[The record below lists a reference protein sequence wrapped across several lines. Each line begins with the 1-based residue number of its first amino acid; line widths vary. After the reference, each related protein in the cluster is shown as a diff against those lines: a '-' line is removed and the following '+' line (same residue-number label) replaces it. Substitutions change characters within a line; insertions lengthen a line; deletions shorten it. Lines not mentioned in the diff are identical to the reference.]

1 MAAIGAPKLVGD
13 PSRGGNRSTRGL
25 HNVSQPVEGHREDNG
40 SLLKPAQRS
49 AGNSAASAA
58 SPRGRHGVKGAS
70 GPGSEQ
76 PPDRCAAA
84 TDATTPDRS
93 PGHASTNKQQSTDNK
108 GGTTQTTKAHSLID
122 KVYSWDN
129 LQRAY
134 RRVKANK
141 GSHGLDRVTLRMFD
155 ADRDTHL
162 REIQRKLMQNRY
174 TWQPVKRVYIPKS
187 SNAKQSRPLGI
198 PTVSDRIVGQA
209 LTQVLDPIFDS
220 HLSDRSFAYRK
231 GRSAHDAIA
240 TIENDLK
247 ADFRFVVDA
256 DVKSC
261 FDHISHDIAMSCV
274 TQRIADGRV
283 LDLVQ
288 TYLKSGVYEDG
299 NVMVPQRGIPQG
311 GVLSPMIMNLVL
323 DGLDRTIESHGFRIV
338 RYADD
343 FVVLCRTRNEAQ
355 VALALCS
362 QTLRNLGLMLHPDKT
377 AIVAAWTGFRFLGF
391 QFKRG
396 FISVSAQAIDR
407 FKDKVRV
414 LTRRQQ
420 GTNIETV
427 IERLNP
433 LIRGWARYF
442 GVAHCA
448 QAFSTLDSWIRMR
461 LRGFKLKRRNHNDNW
476 RIPNEK
482 LRRWGFL
489 SLHDC
494 RPAVGRFALSMNFRL
509 TEACGSLI

>member
-1 MAAIGAPKLVGD
+1 
-13 PSRGGNRSTRGL
+13 
-25 HNVSQPVEGHREDNG
+25 
-40 SLLKPAQRS
+40 
-49 AGNSAASAA
+49 
-58 SPRGRHGVKGAS
+58 
-70 GPGSEQ
+70 
-76 PPDRCAAA
+76 
-84 TDATTPDRS
+84 
-93 PGHASTNKQQSTDNK
+93 
-108 GGTTQTTKAHSLID
+108 
-122 KVYSWDN
+122 VYSWDN

-134 RRVKANK
+134 RRVRANK
-141 GSHGLDRVTLRMFD
+141 GTHGLDRVTLRMFD
-155 ADRDTHL
+155 ADRDMHL

-187 SNAKQSRPLGI
+187 SNPKESRPLGI

-209 LTQVLDPIFDS
+209 LVQVLDPIFDV

-240 TIENDLK
+240 TIEDDLK
-247 ADFRFVVDA
+247 AGFRHVVDA

-261 FDHISHDIAMSCV
+261 FDYISYDVAMSCV
-274 TQRIADGRV
+274 TQRVADGRV

-299 NVMVPQRGIPQG
+299 NVMVPERGIPQG

-343 FVVLCRTRNEAQ
+343 FVVLCRTRDEAQ

-362 QTLRNLGLMLHPDKT
+362 QILRNLGLTLHPDKT
-377 AIVAAWTGFRFLGF
+377 AIVAAWIGFRFLGF
-391 QFKRG
+391 QFKHG
-396 FISVSAQAIDR
+396 FISVSPQAIDR
-407 FKDKVRV
+407 FKGKVRV

-427 IERLNP
+427 IEHLTP
-433 LIRGWARYF
+433 LVRGWARYF

-448 QAFSTLDSWIRMR
+448 HVFRALDRWIRMR
-461 LRGFKLKRRNHNDNW
+461 LRGFKFKRRNHNDNW
-476 RIPNEK
+476 RLPNEK
-482 LRRWGFL
+482 LGRWGFL
-489 SLHDC
+489 SLLDC
-494 RPAVGRFALSMNFRL
+494 RPTVGRFALSMNIRP
-509 TEACGSLI
+509 TEACGSLS